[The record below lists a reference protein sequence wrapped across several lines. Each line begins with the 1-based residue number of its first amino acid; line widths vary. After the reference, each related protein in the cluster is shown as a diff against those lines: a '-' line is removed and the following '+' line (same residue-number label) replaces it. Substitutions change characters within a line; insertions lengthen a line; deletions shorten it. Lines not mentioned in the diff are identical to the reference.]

1 MNLRWVIDVDAER
14 TVGRGVD
21 AGRVEDARSER
32 VMAGGE
38 ASRIDRQVD
47 PRGELA
53 RDRLHE
59 GLLTGALVVIDGV
72 LAEEVTVRLNSS
84 LVETTPDI
92 AKVQGEV
99 VEARLRL
106 RRVQEVAGRCDDLW
120 RSSVF

>member
-1 MNLRWVIDVDAER
+1 V
-14 TVGRGVD
+14 T
-21 AGRVEDARSER
+21 AR
-32 VMAGGE
+32 GE

-53 RDRLHE
+53 RDGLHE
-59 GLLTGALVVIDGV
+59 GLLAGALVVIDGV
-72 LAEEVTVRLNSS
+72 LAEELTVRLNSS

-92 AKVQGEV
+92 AKIQGEV

-106 RRVQEVAGRCDDLW
+106 RRVQEVAGRRDDLW